1 MKHFKQ
7 ILEDKD
13 YILSEEQKFLERDC
27 NISHKK
33 YLEMKQYYDAYNH
46 EIGMMEDG
54 EWEFLELTQ
63 EMIDKRKAMI
73 HEIQES
79 GLEFALRRMT
89 GVITIGKTDIYDF
102 VYFFERAK
110 DDQNCYFRMLDFVN
124 YVNAYWDITDEKAPN
139 RVAWGWNQYH
149 KKESPMGF
157 LYGCVR
163 NYLKRNDK
171 FDKDEFNRIWFGRL
185 G

>member
-13 YILSEEQKFLERDC
+13 YILSEEQKFEERG
-27 NISHKK
+27 NTITYIKRN
-33 YLEMKQYYDAYNH
+33 EMQEYYDSYKH
-46 EIGMMEDG
+46 EKMMLEDG
-54 EWEFLELTQ
+54 EYEFDGVSKEI
-63 EMIDKRKAMI
+63 IDKKWAMVK
-73 HEIQES
+73 EIEES
-79 GLEFALRRMT
+79 GLEFSLRRMT
-89 GVITIGKTDIYDF
+89 NIISIDGHNLYDL
-102 VYFFERAK
+102 VYFFQGAK

-139 RVAWGWNQYH
+139 RIAWGWNQYH

-163 NYLKRNDK
+163 NYLKRNGK